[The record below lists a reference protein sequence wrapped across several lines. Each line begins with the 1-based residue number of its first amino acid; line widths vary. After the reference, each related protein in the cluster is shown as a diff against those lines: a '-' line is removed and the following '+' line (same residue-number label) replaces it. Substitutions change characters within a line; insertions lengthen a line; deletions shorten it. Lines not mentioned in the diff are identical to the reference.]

1 MAVHF
6 LHRRAHIDR
15 QQADL
20 GMLMLKDNKKLVG
33 KALPHPFKA
42 VKIQRDLLKAIHA
55 VAEALC
61 LRARHR

>member
-33 KALPHPFKA
+33 KALPHPFEA
-42 VKIQRDLLKAIHA
+42 VKIQQYFDDIYYGVILADTIVLI
-55 VAEALC
+55 
-61 LRARHR
+61 